1 MVYPADKASAGLF
14 TATGAHCGKRRDAAK
29 AARRRQ
35 GMREKS
41 RSGMETGEEYLDRK
55 LGLHY
60 SADSREMYLI
70 FLQLFADGKEE
81 RMRKLELAYA
91 AGDWSAYRI
100 QVHALKSASL
110 SIGGRRMSE
119 LAAQL
124 ERAAGNQETGFIRKN
139 HRAVLQLYE
148 ETVREAVKEI
158 TGNGA

>member
-1 MVYPADKASAGLF
+1 
-14 TATGAHCGKRRDAAK
+14 
-29 AARRRQ
+29 
-35 GMREKS
+35 
-41 RSGMETGEEYLDRK
+41 METGEEYLDRE

-91 AGDWSAYRI
+91 AEDWSAYRI

-124 ERAAGNQETGFIRKN
+124 EHAAGNQETGFIRKN

-148 ETVREAVKEI
+148 ETVREAVREI